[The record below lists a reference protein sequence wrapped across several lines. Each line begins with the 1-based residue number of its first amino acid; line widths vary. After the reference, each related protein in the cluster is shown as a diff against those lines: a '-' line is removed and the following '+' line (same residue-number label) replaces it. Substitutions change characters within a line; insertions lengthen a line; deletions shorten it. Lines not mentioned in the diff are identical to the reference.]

1 MKRQPQ
7 HEEKKTDPEIIIKAT
22 RLEILTMLQKRS
34 LKIKPADFILE
45 TYESTEYPK
54 MVQIKNGERIDT
66 IRIHS
71 REQEDALENLMVNG
85 KMREGPRIFGRKT
98 VIGDGYSKDSS
109 AGD

>member
-7 HEEKKTDPEIIIKAT
+7 REEKKTDPEIIIKTT

-54 MVQIKNGERIDT
+54 MVQIDNDGRIDT
-66 IRIHS
+66 IRIYS
-71 REQEDALENLMVNG
+71 REEEDALENLV
-85 KMREGPRIFGRKT
+85 KKPERKT
-98 VIGDGYSKDSS
+98 VIGDGDSKNSS